1 MRIKPHLNGALL
13 YVCQISLTSRF
24 QPKPSH
30 FVSLHDTFRFCDYKQ
45 ILKGKL
51 HWEYTTAEGLKIAS
65 VLPDQINVTFVA
77 NVADNSGSVK
87 AEVAAVTA
95 PAEGAKLTKE
105 DNSVIE
111 SADWAKTV
119 EDILNGEN
127 GFNIAKKELVC
138 YKKGMCY
145 YQVPIKHNQ
154 KADDV
159 AYGTVRNHIYELTL
173 SKIAKIGNPVFN
185 EDEKLVLIPGEEKNY
200 YVSAELKIL
209 KWRVV
214 TQDVVIE

>member
-1 MRIKPHLNGALL
+1 MKNYAAE
-13 YVCQISLTSRF
+13 
-24 QPKPSH
+24 
-30 FVSLHDTFRFCDYKQ
+30 Q

-51 HWEYTTAEGLKIAS
+51 HWEYTAAEGLKIAS
-65 VLPDQINVTFVA
+65 VEPKQLTATFVA
-77 NVADNSGSVK
+77 NVTDNSGSVK
-87 AEVAAVTA
+87 INVTAVTA
-95 PAEGAKLTKE
+95 PAEGAKLMKE
-105 DNSVIE
+105 DNSVID
-111 SADWAKTV
+111 AANWAKTV
-119 EDILNGEN
+119 EGILNGEN

-138 YKKGMCY
+138 FKDGMCY

-154 KADDV
+154 TTGDV

-185 EDEKLVLIPGEEKNY
+185 PEEKLVLIPGEEKNY